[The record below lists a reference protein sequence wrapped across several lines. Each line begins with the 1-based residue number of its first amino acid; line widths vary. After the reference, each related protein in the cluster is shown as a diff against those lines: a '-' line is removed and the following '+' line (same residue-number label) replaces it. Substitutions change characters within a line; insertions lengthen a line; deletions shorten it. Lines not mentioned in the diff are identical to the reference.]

1 MEERFMKA
9 FTMIA
14 KILAAVATIAGI
26 VYLVATY
33 GDKIV
38 AWAKKMLGSCCCDG
52 CDCECDGECTCE
64 GDCECCEEADE
75 EAPVEEAPVEG
86 EPVAEEH
93 DFEA

>member
-1 MEERFMKA
+1 MKA

-64 GDCECCEEADE
+64 GDCERYEEADE